1 MTDSSSQAPGPAL
14 GPCSP
19 VLTGSGARAALPA
32 LDALGFPFALVL
44 TQGGRILVE
53 AGEVDTVFPFASV
66 TKPIV
71 AWSALV
77 AAERGMLDLDAGLD
91 LAALD
96 ALVSD
101 DPVAA
106 AAAAGGHEP
115 GQAGTGGGGPKP
127 LQGDSAPANPARLA
141 PTGLAPTA
149 RHLLAHA
156 SGVAPDSADLLAAP
170 GSRRIYSNRGYELL
184 GRVLAEATAMPV
196 SAWVET
202 SVLEPLGMASV
213 MVEGSAAHSGEGT
226 ARDLALFAAELA
238 APRLISSGLAREA
251 CQPAFPGL
259 DGVLPGYGRQSP
271 NDFGLGL
278 EVRGRKHPHWTGAA
292 NSPQTFGHFGQ
303 SGSFLWV
310 DPVAGRQA
318 VFLGSKPFGAVH
330 QEVWPRLSDQVLG
343 LTDVASVRF

>member
-1 MTDSSSQAPGPAL
+1 MNPAMTDSSSRAPGPAA
-14 GPCSP
+14 GPWPP

-32 LDALGFPFALVL
+32 LEALGFPCALVV

-77 AAERGMLDLDAGLD
+77 AAERGMLDLDAPLD
-91 LAALD
+91 LATLDTLADDNPAL
-96 ALVSD
+96 
-101 DPVAA
+101 P
-106 AAAAGGHEP
+106 AAAAGRP
-115 GQAGTGGGGPKP
+115 GPGRAGTAEEGPEPTQGG
-127 LQGDSAPANPARLA
+127 SAPAL
-141 PTGLAPTA
+141 PTHATPPGPAPTA

-156 SGVAPDSADLLAAP
+156 SGVAPDSAEPLAAP
-170 GSRRIYSNRGYELL
+170 GSRRVYSNRGYELL
-184 GRVLAEATAMPV
+184 GCLLVEATGMPV
-196 SAWVET
+196 AAWVET
-202 SVLEPLGMASV
+202 SVLEPLGMSSV
-213 MVEGSAAHSGEGT
+213 MVEGSAAHSGEGS
-226 ARDLALFAAELA
+226 ARDLALFAVELA
-238 APRLISSGLAREA
+238 APRLVSPGLARQA

-330 QEVWPRLSDQVLG
+330 QEVWPGLSDQVLG
-343 LTDVASVRF
+343 L